1 MNLQAQKINRDSLR
15 DIRDVHINTA
25 LPKRERMREYIRQIG
40 NPYCYRHG
48 QYVVSV
54 SFSKTDIT
62 LEDRLAA
69 IVATKS

>member
-1 MNLQAQKINRDSLR
+1 MNLQAQEINRESLR

-25 LPKRERMREYIRQIG
+25 LPKRERMQEYIRQIG

>member
-1 MNLQAQKINRDSLR
+1 MNLQAQEINRDSLR

-25 LPKRERMREYIRQIG
+25 LPKRERMQEYIRQIG